1 MRLAVRKL
9 SSVTA
14 GILDALARGHGFLR
28 LALALLLLSASGC
41 AWLDVKQ
48 RQAIYRPTQGVPA
61 DFAGLRAGDERYFA
75 NLPETV
81 NAKAAS
87 NMGTDS
93 QGSPQTVAADAAAAT
108 QRIEFWWLPHADAKA
123 PTLLYFHGTFRNLFE
138 NARKIDSLRAAGFSV
153 LAVEYRG
160 WGVSTPITPSEQTIL
175 QDAEVAWAELQR
187 REPRAAK
194 RVIYGH
200 SMGSGV
206 AVDLASRLRAGT
218 DYGALILESALS
230 SFTDVAREAGV
241 LASLL
246 ALANNERFASVEKIR
261 KIQAPLLM
269 IHGSADT
276 TIPITLGKKLFDAA
290 NAPKQWLV
298 IEGGAHSDLDA
309 VGKAQYQAA
318 LQDFIGKYLSRPLPP

>member
-75 NLPETV
+75 NLREMV

-108 QRIEFWWLPHADAKA
+108 QRIEIWWLPHADAKA

-153 LAVEYRG
+153 LAVDYRG

-187 REPRAAK
+187 REPRAAQ

-309 VGKAQYQAA
+309 IGKVPYQAA
-318 LQDFIGKYLSRPLPP
+318 LQEFKSKYLSAP

>member
-1 MRLAVRKL
+1 MRKL

-14 GILDALARGHGFLR
+14 GILDTFTRGHGFLR
-28 LALALLLLSASGC
+28 LVLALSLLSASGC
-41 AWLDVKQ
+41 AWLDAKQ

-61 DFAGLRAGDERYFA
+61 DFAGLRAGDGRYAVNVTTIRPPLTFA
-75 NLPETV
+75 NSKRGPE
-81 NAKAAS
+81 NAAENTS
-87 NMGTDS
+87 G
-93 QGSPQTVAADAAAAT
+93 AT
-108 QRIEFWWLPHADAKA
+108 QRIEIWWLPNANTKA
-123 PTLLYFHGTFRNLFE
+123 PTLLYFYGTFRNLFE
-138 NARKIDSLRAAGFSV
+138 NARKIDSLRAAGFAV

-160 WGVSTPITPSEQTIL
+160 WGLSTPITPSEQTIL
-175 QDAEVAWAELQR
+175 QDADVAWAELQR
-187 REPRAAK
+187 YEPRAAQ

-230 SFTDVAREAGV
+230 SFSDVAREAGV

-246 ALANNERFASVEKIR
+246 ALANNERFASVEKIGR
-261 KIQAPLLM
+261 VHAPLLM

-290 NAPKQWLV
+290 NVPKQWLV